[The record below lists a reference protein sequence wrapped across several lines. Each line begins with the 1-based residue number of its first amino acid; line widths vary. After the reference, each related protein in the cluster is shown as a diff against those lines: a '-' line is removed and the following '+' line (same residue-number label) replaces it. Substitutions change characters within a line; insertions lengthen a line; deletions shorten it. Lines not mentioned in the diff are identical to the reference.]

1 MRPGLVLAAIGSVI
15 NIADAADLVKDGD
28 PTPASWCIT
37 YLSTYLAPVSM
48 RPAFP
53 GSSDTSTTRIG
64 PSLVS
69 SVSGTSLSGNLP
81 SSAPSGTSSTEEQQ
95 LPDSSVTSIPLSS
108 VTSGP
113 LPSISSGTLLPTD
126 AVSSDPVSTA
136 TAGPNPGG
144 RIIIFQVIPSTDPE
158 KRDLSKRALGGYVA
172 SGGTVNPDVCTD
184 ADTFTLTSGQLLDN
198 DIPIYYDGEEFKLFG
213 GQGPPPDDAI
223 TTTFENVGGSLRWV
237 NPSLPNGQAGFCQ
250 VAASGQVYITFSSRP
265 EGCRP
270 VTISVFTV
278 EQCLNG
284 ELDARV
290 PSDSTS
296 ATTANPTGVPS
307 SGVGTSQ
314 VTVSTNTVDSTE
326 SPESSELP
334 ATLPG
339 ESTSSKA
346 SPASTSSK
354 VSSVSAGSGTA
365 VPDDVSSSI
374 VRTQSTDGPPSVET
388 STDRNPPTSS
398 RDDTSLTN
406 APSTTSP
413 LSEPTSSAT
422 DSSDTDLST
431 SDLPATDSS
440 STFTE
445 SPSSAELSSSLAST
459 DFSLDPTIDLSFSAT
474 SYEAS
479 STGSLPIT
487 DGTTSSAPRTTEPS
501 TTESLDS
508 SSSETT
514 VSTEPASSS
523 SDSDTTTS
531 EDTTT
536 SPDTTTSEPT
546 TTTSAEVEPTVLF
559 ASDDL
564 NGHQGEYREIS
575 TSFPVYMYD
584 AFSQI
589 LTVSV
594 NGIIVLGSQVIDSSP
609 HTSLPA
615 QSLLYA
621 VLPYW
626 TENTIL
632 PFTQQGITYRTL
644 GTAPERTLV
653 IEFKVTPAIRGEPVI
668 PDHYTVTFFENRQ
681 RYCVVRYF
689 RTEGKG
695 SDATIGNQLQSPIPF
710 NEFSYNEPS
719 AIDDNKELTMTLEE
733 SGVFTYN

>member
-1 MRPGLVLAAIGSVI
+1 MRPGLVLAALGGII
-15 NIADAADLVKDGD
+15 NVAVAAGLVKDGD
-28 PTPASWCIT
+28 PMPASWCIT
-37 YLSTYLAPVSM
+37 YLSTYLAPVPTK
-48 RPAFP
+48 PA
-53 GSSDTSTTRIG
+53 GQASSDTATDRVV
-64 PSLVS
+64 PSLLPPIS
-69 SVSGTSLSGNLP
+69 RNPPSVVLP
-81 SSAPSGTSSTEEQQ
+81 GASSTEEQQ
-95 LPDSSVTSIPLSS
+95 LPDSSITSVPLSS

-113 LPSISSGTLLPTD
+113 LPSVSSGTLLPTD
-126 AVSSDPVSTA
+126 VVSSDPVATA

-144 RIIIFQVIPSTDPE
+144 RSIIFQVVPSTDPE

-213 GQGPPPDDAI
+213 GQRPPPDDAI

-296 ATTANPTGVPS
+296 AATANPTGIPS
-307 SGVGTSQ
+307 SGVGISQ

-354 VSSVSAGSGTA
+354 VSSVLTGSGTA

-388 STDRNPPTSS
+388 STDGNPPTSS
-398 RDDTSLTN
+398 GDDASLTN

-459 DFSLDPTIDLSFSAT
+459 DFSLDPTTDLSFSAT

-487 DGTTSSAPRTTEPS
+487 DGTTSSAPMTTEPS

-523 SDSDTTTS
+523 SDS
-531 EDTTT
+531 DTTT

-564 NGHQGEYREIS
+564 NGHQGEYRQIS
-575 TSFPVYMYD
+575 TSFRIYMYD

-719 AIDDNKELTMTLEE
+719 AIDDNKELSMTLEE